1 MSGEQ
6 VVPYEAP
13 VITTYGSIV
22 TLTQAVANAQNSD
35 ALCAGNN
42 PVQGVPSTVVCKK
55 VP

>member
-6 VVPYEAP
+6 IIPYEPP

-35 ALCAGNN
+35 MLCAGNN
-42 PVQGVPSTVVCKK
+42 PVQGVPSTVVCKHN
-55 VP
+55 P